1 MTRLSIVL
9 LAAVMVSA
17 LYLVRVQYDSRR
29 LFTELDRATAEAR
42 RLETER
48 SRLEVEKRAEATSLR
63 VEKLAKDKLAM
74 RTVTP
79 AITEY
84 VTSSAAV
91 PAASPPSSHRKPG
104 SPLSQA
110 AATTLPRQLRPCWK
124 TKPSGRAQ
132 RSMAGNAPRPIMTG
146 TCWRRV

>member
-42 RLETER
+42 RLEVER
-48 SRLEVEKRAEATSLR
+48 GRLEVEKRAQATSLR

-79 AITEY
+79 AVTEY
-84 VTSSAAV
+84 VTSAAAISAA
-91 PAASPPSSHRKPG
+91 PKAGAS
-104 SPLSQA
+104 
-110 AATTLPRQLRPCWK
+110 ATAGARP
-124 TKPSGRAQ
+124 
-132 RSMAGNAPRPIMTG
+132 
-146 TCWRRV
+146 

>member
-9 LAAVMVSA
+9 LAAVMFSA

-42 RLETER
+42 RLDVEHNQ
-48 SRLEVEKRAEATSLR
+48 LKIEKRAEATSLR

-84 VTSSAAV
+84 VTSSVALPV
-91 PAASPPSSHRKPG
+91 ASAS
-104 SPLSQA
+104 
-110 AATTLPRQLRPCWK
+110 
-124 TKPSGRAQ
+124 
-132 RSMAGNAPRPIMTG
+132 
-146 TCWRRV
+146 

>member
-9 LAAVMVSA
+9 LAAVMASA

-42 RLETER
+42 RLDTER

-63 VEKLAKDKLAM
+63 VEKLAKEKLAM
-74 RTVTP
+74 RTITP

-91 PAASPPSSHRKPG
+91 AAPVASSE
-104 SPLSQA
+104 
-110 AATTLPRQLRPCWK
+110 
-124 TKPSGRAQ
+124 
-132 RSMAGNAPRPIMTG
+132 G
-146 TCWRRV
+146 TR

>member
-1 MTRLSIVL
+1 MTRLSVVL
-9 LAAVMVSA
+9 FAAAIFSA

-29 LFTELDRATAEAR
+29 LFTELDRAIAESR

-63 VEKLAKDKLAM
+63 VEKLAKEKLAM

-84 VTSSAAV
+84 VTAKAV
-91 PAASPPSSHRKPG
+91 PAAPAQGLKP
-104 SPLSQA
+104 
-110 AATTLPRQLRPCWK
+110 
-124 TKPSGRAQ
+124 
-132 RSMAGNAPRPIMTG
+132 
-146 TCWRRV
+146 

>member
-9 LAAVMVSA
+9 LAAVMASA

-29 LFTELDRATAEAR
+29 LFTEVDRAVAEAR

-63 VEKLAKDKLAM
+63 VEKLAKEKLAM
-74 RTVTP
+74 RTITP

-91 PAASPPSSHRKPG
+91 AAPV
-104 SPLSQA
+104 A
-110 AATTLPRQLRPCWK
+110 RPE
-124 TKPSGRAQ
+124 
-132 RSMAGNAPRPIMTG
+132 G
-146 TCWRRV
+146 TR

>member
-1 MTRLSIVL
+1 MMRLSLVL

-42 RLETER
+42 RLEVER
-48 SRLEVEKRAEATSLR
+48 GRLEVEKRAEATSLR

-84 VTSSAAV
+84 VTSSAAL
-91 PAASPPSSHRKPG
+91 PAAASDAPAG
-104 SPLSQA
+104 QGA
-110 AATTLPRQLRPCWK
+110 RP
-124 TKPSGRAQ
+124 
-132 RSMAGNAPRPIMTG
+132 
-146 TCWRRV
+146 

>member
-9 LAAVMVSA
+9 LAAVVVSA

-29 LFTELDRATAEAR
+29 LFTELDRAVAESR

-48 SRLEVEKRAEATSLR
+48 SGLEVAKRAEATSLR
-63 VEKLAKDKLAM
+63 VERLAKEKLAM

-84 VTSSAAV
+84 VTSAAAV
-91 PAASPPSSHRKPG
+91 
-104 SPLSQA
+104 
-110 AATTLPRQLRPCWK
+110 TTLPASSGPAHRQTEAK
-124 TKPSGRAQ
+124 
-132 RSMAGNAPRPIMTG
+132 
-146 TCWRRV
+146 

>member
-63 VEKLAKDKLAM
+63 VEKLARDKLAM

-84 VTSSAAV
+84 VNA
-91 PAASPPSSHRKPG
+91 PAALPAVSVASAPG
-104 SPLSQA
+104 D
-110 AATTLPRQLRPCWK
+110 RP
-124 TKPSGRAQ
+124 
-132 RSMAGNAPRPIMTG
+132 
-146 TCWRRV
+146 

>member
-9 LAAVMVSA
+9 LAAVMASA
-17 LYLVRVQYDSRR
+17 FYLVRVQYDSRR

-42 RLETER
+42 KLEVER
-48 SRLEVEKRAEATSLR
+48 GRLEVEKRAEATSLR

-84 VTSSAAV
+84 VTS
-91 PAASPPSSHRKPG
+91 
-104 SPLSQA
+104 A
-110 AATTLPRQLRPCWK
+110 AALPVASTP
-124 TKPSGRAQ
+124 PHGVH
-132 RSMAGNAPRPIMTG
+132 P
-146 TCWRRV
+146 

>member
-9 LAAVMVSA
+9 LAAVMFSA

-42 RLETER
+42 RLDVEH

-84 VTSSAAV
+84 VTSSVALPV
-91 PAASPPSSHRKPG
+91 ASA
-104 SPLSQA
+104 SQGG
-110 AATTLPRQLRPCWK
+110 RP
-124 TKPSGRAQ
+124 
-132 RSMAGNAPRPIMTG
+132 
-146 TCWRRV
+146 

>member
-48 SRLEVEKRAEATSLR
+48 SRLEVEKRAEPTSLR

-91 PAASPPSSHRKPG
+91 PAASGGASG
-104 SPLSQA
+104 S
-110 AATTLPRQLRPCWK
+110 RP
-124 TKPSGRAQ
+124 
-132 RSMAGNAPRPIMTG
+132 
-146 TCWRRV
+146 